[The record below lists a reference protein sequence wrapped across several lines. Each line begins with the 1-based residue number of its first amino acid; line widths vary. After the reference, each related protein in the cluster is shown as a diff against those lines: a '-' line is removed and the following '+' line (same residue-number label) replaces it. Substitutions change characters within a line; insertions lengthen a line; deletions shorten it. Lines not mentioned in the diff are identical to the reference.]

1 MEVTSEADVTGGME
15 VTGETEMN
23 RLTML
28 SEGVK
33 IALDSIRTN
42 KVRSGLTIL
51 GVAIGVGVV
60 VTIASLITGIRT
72 SVMEG
77 FESAGPDNFGV
88 MSFDFSAVRASMA
101 SGRPP
106 WWDNPT
112 IEPEEAERIAR
123 LPSVQHA
130 LYNFRFSATMA
141 VDARRVNGVQAS
153 GYSSGW
159 PAYQPGTFV
168 SGRDFTP
175 QEVAQ
180 SRPLVVISLSL
191 AEELFGAVDPVGRK
205 IRVTA
210 GRRALSEAFTV
221 VGVFAQEDNVFAAVV
236 EHFAIFPYN
245 SAMKR
250 LKASTQQAM
259 IWIVPRPSVP
269 AAEATDQV
277 IGAMR
282 SMRGLRPRDEND
294 FAIMRS
300 DQLVEMLDTF
310 IGVFA
315 LIMLALSSVGLL
327 VGGIGVVGIM
337 MISVTERTREIGVR
351 KALGATRQEIMWQFL
366 VESAVLTLL
375 GGVAGLILG
384 ASGAEAV
391 AFYTPIPASIP
402 LWAILTAV
410 VMAIVTG
417 VLFGI
422 APAYRASRLDPITA
436 LRYE

>member
-1 MEVTSEADVTGGME
+1 MEVTTKMEVTSEL
-15 VTGETEMN
+15 EMSG
-23 RLTML
+23 LTML
-28 SEGVK
+28 KEGVR
-33 IALDSIRTN
+33 IALGSINAN

-60 VTIASLITGIRT
+60 VMLAALITGIRT

-77 FESAGPDNFGV
+77 FESAGPDNFGI
-88 MSFDFSAVRASMA
+88 MRFDFSAVRASIA
-101 SGRPP
+101 SGREP
-106 WWDNPT
+106 WYNKPV

-123 LPSVQHA
+123 LPAIQDA
-130 LYNFRFSATMA
+130 LYNFNFSTTLA
-141 VDARRVNGVQAS
+141 VDARRVNGVQSS

-159 PAYQPGTFV
+159 PAYQPGTFS

-180 SRPLVVISLSL
+180 SRPLIVVSISL
-191 AEELFGAVDPVGRK
+191 AEELFGALDPVGRK

-210 GRRALSEAFTV
+210 GRRAVSESFTV
-221 VGVFAQEDNVFAAVV
+221 VGVFEPDESIFAAAVP
-236 EHFAIFPYN
+236 HFAVFPYK
-245 SAMKR
+245 SALKR
-250 LKASTQQAM
+250 LKASKFQAN
-259 IWIVPRPSVP
+259 IWIVPNPSFP
-269 AAEATDQV
+269 SEEAQDQV

-282 SMRGLRPRDEND
+282 SMRGLRPRDENN

-300 DQLVEMLDTF
+300 DQLIEIFDTF

-315 LIMLALSSVGLL
+315 LIMLALSSVGLM
-327 VGGIGVVGIM
+327 VGGIGVIGIM

-351 KALGATRQEIMWQFL
+351 KAVGATRQEIMWQFL

-375 GGVAGLILG
+375 GGIAGLVLG
-384 ASGAEAV
+384 AALAEGV
-391 AFYTPIPASIP
+391 AYYTPIPATIP
-402 LWAILTAV
+402 LWAIFTAMA
-410 VMAIVTG
+410 MAIVTG

>member
-1 MEVTSEADVTGGME
+1 MTTRMEVASEL
-15 VTGETEMN
+15 EMSG
-23 RLTML
+23 LTML
-28 SEGVK
+28 KEGVT
-33 IALDSIRTN
+33 IALGSINAN

-60 VTIASLITGIRT
+60 VMLAALITGIRT

-77 FESAGPDNFGV
+77 FESAGPDNFGI
-88 MSFDFSAVRASMA
+88 MRFDFSAVRASIA
-101 SGRPP
+101 SGREP
-106 WWDNPT
+106 WYNKPV

-123 LPSVQHA
+123 LPAVQDA
-130 LYNFRFSATMA
+130 LYNFSFSTTLA
-141 VDARRVNGVQAS
+141 VDARRVNGVQSS

-159 PAYQPGTFV
+159 PAYQPGTFS

-180 SRPLVVISLSL
+180 SRPLIVVSISL
-191 AEELFGAVDPVGRK
+191 AEELFGALDPVGRK

-210 GRRALSEAFTV
+210 GRRAVSESFTV
-221 VGVFAQEDNVFAAVV
+221 VGVFEPDESIFAAAVP
-236 EHFAIFPYN
+236 HFAVFPYK

-250 LKASTQQAM
+250 LKASNFQAN
-259 IWIVPRPSVP
+259 IWIVPNPSFPSEV
-269 AAEATDQV
+269 AQDQV

-282 SMRGLRPRDEND
+282 SMRGLRPRDENN

-300 DQLVEMLDTF
+300 DQLIEIFDTF

-315 LIMLALSSVGLL
+315 LIMLALSSVGLM
-327 VGGIGVVGIM
+327 VGGIGVIGIM
-337 MISVTERTREIGVR
+337 MISVTERTREIGIR
-351 KALGATRQEIMWQFL
+351 KAVGATRQEIMWQFL

-375 GGVAGLILG
+375 GGIAGLALG
-384 ASGAEAV
+384 AALAEGV
-391 AFYTPIPASIP
+391 AAYTPIPATIP
-402 LWAILTAV
+402 LWAIFTAMA
-410 VMAIVTG
+410 MAIVTG